1 MAYKYKQ
8 VRPFNNIETFH
19 TFYYYYL
26 GRPSPSKKM
35 KLDHTTK
42 IIKVEKVEEDPE
54 TTRKPNSRGQM
65 NWNRQAIT
73 DLLDCHKS
81 SQLEQ
86 RNLSLESTKKI
97 PKLSELVHSKFIGK
111 YIPTYN

>member
-1 MAYKYKQ
+1 
-8 VRPFNNIETFH
+8 
-19 TFYYYYL
+19 
-26 GRPSPSKKM
+26 M

-97 PKLSELVHSKFIGK
+97 PKLSELVHSKFIGR

>member
-1 MAYKYKQ
+1 
-8 VRPFNNIETFH
+8 
-19 TFYYYYL
+19 
-26 GRPSPSKKM
+26 M

-73 DLLDCHKS
+73 DLLDCHKAA
-81 SQLEQ
+81 QLEQ
-86 RNLSLESTKKI
+86 KNLTLESSNTGVRKTI
-97 PKLSELVHSKFIGK
+97 PKLSELVHSKFIGICTTK
-111 YIPTYN
+111 HIFII